1 MLITDKMS
9 DKFFDYDKI
18 FIIIIEMSNLI
29 VKNRYTKEMSDKF
42 LSDYKLSVECSV
54 ENPDFYGNWNWKKYG
69 TEEYKN
75 SFKK

>member
-1 MLITDKMS
+1 
-9 DKFFDYDKI
+9 
-18 FIIIIEMSNLI
+18 MSNFV

-42 LSDYKLSVECSV
+42 LSDYKLSGECSV
-54 ENPDFYGNWNWKKYG
+54 ENPDFYGNWKWKKYG